1 MIQNIIDNL
10 KNQGIEID
18 LPQSN
23 LIQKMIEALPQDKS
37 FINKFK
43 KNNLNKTS
51 FYIWGEVG
59 RGKTLIAKSFIQI
72 LKQNKVIFHYIDF
85 MQNIHKELA
94 ALSGK
99 SDPLN
104 HIAKSLSK
112 KYQIILIDEFQV
124 EDVADAMI
132 VANLLNQLIEL
143 NVVLYITSNAHPDDL
158 YKDGLQRQKFIN
170 SMRAMEKYLN
180 IYKLDGLTDYRN
192 RNIVNI
198 DEKTP
203 SQYFKDKDIRLIL
216 EENFAYIDISQK
228 KFKVNSREFSC
239 KAFSNDFLWISF
251 RNFFNEPNGSKD
263 YIEISKNVEWIF
275 LNEFKYCDDN
285 SADVMRRF
293 ISFIDICYRDKS
305 KIKFFF
311 NDVNY
316 KKLYS
321 GKKLKI
327 LWDRCQSRLNEMQT
341 SEYLI

>member
-94 ALSGK
+94 DLSGK

-170 SMRAMEKYLN
+170 SMKAMEKYLN

-198 DEKTP
+198 NEKT
-203 SQYFKDKDIRLIL
+203 QANTL
-216 EENFAYIDISQK
+216 
-228 KFKVNSREFSC
+228 
-239 KAFSNDFLWISF
+239 
-251 RNFFNEPNGSKD
+251 
-263 YIEISKNVEWIF
+263 
-275 LNEFKYCDDN
+275 
-285 SADVMRRF
+285 
-293 ISFIDICYRDKS
+293 
-305 KIKFFF
+305 KIK
-311 NDVNY
+311 
-316 KKLYS
+316 
-321 GKKLKI
+321 I
-327 LWDRCQSRLNEMQT
+327 LG
-341 SEYLI
+341 